1 MEKVYMISIFAENK
15 PGRLERVTKVL
26 SEADINILAFSI
38 TSTNGF
44 GVIKFMVNKWKLA
57 FDLLKEKGFTVSLNE
72 AIGIEMKDQPG
83 GLYEVV
89 KILSSKGINIES
101 ASVYVAETRKRAY
114 LIVEVE
120 DTEKA
125 MELLKGENLK
135 FLNPEEIQ

>member
-1 MEKVYMISIFAENK
+1 MSKVYIISIFAENK
-15 PGRLERVTKVL
+15 PGRLERITKVL
-26 SEADINILAFSI
+26 SEANINILAFSI

-44 GVIKFMVNKWKLA
+44 GVIKFMVNKWKEA
-57 FDLLKEKGFTVSLNE
+57 YDLFKEKGFTVSLNE
-72 AIGIEMKDQPG
+72 AIGIEMRDQPG

-120 DTEKA
+120 DTAKA
-125 MELLKGENLK
+125 MDLLKGENLK
-135 FLNPEEIQ
+135 LLNPEEIQ

>member
-1 MEKVYMISIFAENK
+1 MSKVYMISIFAENK

-26 SEADINILAFSI
+26 SEANINILAFSI

-44 GVIKFMVNKWKLA
+44 GVIKFMVNKWEEAYK
-57 FDLLKEKGFTVSLNE
+57 LLKEKGFTVSLNE

-83 GLYEVV
+83 GLHEVV
-89 KILSSKGINIES
+89 KILSLKGINIES
-101 ASVYVAETRKRAY
+101 ASVYVAETRKKAY

-125 MELLKGENLK
+125 MEMLKGENLR
-135 FLNPEEIQ
+135 FLNAEDIK

>member
-1 MEKVYMISIFAENK
+1 MSKVYIISVFAENK

-26 SEADINILAFSI
+26 TEANINILAFSI

-44 GVIKFMVNKWKLA
+44 GVIKFMVNKCKEA
-57 FDLLKEKGFTVSLNE
+57 YDLLKEKGFTVSLNE

-114 LIVEVE
+114 LIVEVD
-120 DTEKA
+120 DTSKA
-125 MELLKGENLK
+125 MEALSGEPLK